1 MKVIILTGASGIGKT
16 HMFNYAKEHFLG
28 VDCLESAD
36 WFKAR
41 LALAM
46 TGQLSAP
53 HQINIG
59 KDAFEYFVKT
69 DLEHGLEVY
78 EKLKADG
85 TITGYDIIQYI
96 EAERWLISDL
106 PSVVIGKYLD
116 FNYKN
121 ADVFI
126 TAAINDE
133 ELYYLHQKTW
143 VRGVDTYVVD
153 LQCVNPVMRTA
164 GDNRTPCSAGELAK
178 YKTITKEYE
187 LEQSENVIREVV
199 KEARCGKI

>member
-1 MKVIILTGASGIGKT
+1 MKVIILTGPSGCGKT
-16 HMFNYAKEHFLG
+16 TMFNYAKMHVTG

-53 HQINIG
+53 NTVNIG

-69 DLEHGLEVY
+69 DLEHGLEIY
-78 EKLKADG
+78 EELKADG

-96 EAERWLISDL
+96 EAERWLIRDL
-106 PSVVIGKYLD
+106 PSIVVGKYLD
-116 FNYKN
+116 FNPKN

-126 TAAINDE
+126 SAAINDE

-143 VRGVDTYVVD
+143 MRGFDTYVVD
-153 LQCVNPVMRTA
+153 LLCENPVKRTT
-164 GDNRTPCSAGELAK
+164 GGNRKPCSSSELAK
-178 YKTITKEYE
+178 YQTITKQYR
-187 LEQSENVIREVV
+187 LEESETVIQEIVEEVQS
-199 KEARCGKI
+199 K